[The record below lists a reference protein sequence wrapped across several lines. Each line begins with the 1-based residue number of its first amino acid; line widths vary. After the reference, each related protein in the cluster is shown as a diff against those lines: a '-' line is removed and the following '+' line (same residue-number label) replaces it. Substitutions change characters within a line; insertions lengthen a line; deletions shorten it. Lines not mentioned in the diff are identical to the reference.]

1 MGIIAAIVGSA
12 IAFLVCVTLV
22 ELRSARISRRRLVD
36 ETPVMSDS
44 DFETRLGLSD
54 EASRDIARF
63 VREVLARRLF
73 IPKGVIHPDSNFRDL
88 FRTDF
93 DGGDPVGFVMAIEE
107 RFQIAIPDTTAKG
120 ISTVRMLI
128 SYVAQAKAPSAVRPV

>member
-1 MGIIAAIVGSA
+1 MWIIAAIVGTA
-12 IAFLVCVTLV
+12 IAFLVCVTLA
-22 ELRSARISRRRLVD
+22 ECRRARIARRRLID

-44 DFETRLGLSD
+44 EFEARLGLSD

-63 VREVLARRLF
+63 VREVLAHRLF

-88 FRTDF
+88 FRADF
-93 DGGDPVGFVMAIEE
+93 DGGDPVGFVMAIED
-107 RFQIAIPDTTAKG
+107 RFQVAIPDKTAKG

-128 SYVAQAKAPSAVRPV
+128 TYVTQVAKQSATKSA